1 MKAIRLAGI
10 TRPVWVLGVVSLLAD
25 LAGEM
30 VYPIIPLFLT
40 GTLGAPVAVV
50 GIVEGSAEATAN
62 LTKIVSG
69 RLSDKVRAR
78 KPFIVAGYALGAL
91 GKLIVGLAT
100 AWPIALAGRSSDR
113 FGKGIRGAP
122 RDALLADLTE
132 SRYLGRVFG
141 FHRSMDTLGAVG
153 GPLIG
158 IGLLALGVPLRW
170 IILVSVLPSVAA
182 IMALRWLPERR
193 RRQAVPVRSVR
204 SEPLPRAFI
213 LLLCATAIFMVGNSS
228 DAFLILRSKDLG
240 LSTTLVVL
248 AYVCYNLVYAAFS
261 LPAGML
267 SDRIPRLWI
276 LVAGYLVFAAVYGGF
291 AFAGSSIA
299 VWPLFAMYGSYM
311 AMTDGVSKAL
321 VGDLVGPSARS
332 SAMGLFQGVS
342 GLAALIAS
350 VVAGILWD
358 SVSVRA
364 PFVLGAS
371 CAILA
376 ALALMALG
384 ASGRMSVIRP
394 PGPASE
400 RVAGAPA

>member
-1 MKAIRLAGI
+1 MKTIRLAGI

-40 GTLGAPVAVV
+40 GTLGAPAAAV
-50 GIVEGSAEATAN
+50 GAVEGTAEATAN
-62 LTKIVSG
+62 LTRIVSG
-69 RLSDKVRAR
+69 RLSDRVRAR
-78 KPFIVAGYALGAL
+78 KPFIVAGYALGAF
-91 GKLIVGLAT
+91 GKLIVGVAT
-100 AWPIALAGRSSDR
+100 VWPIALLGRSSDR

-132 SRYLGRVFG
+132 TRYRGRVFG

-158 IGLLALGVPLRW
+158 LGLLALGVPLRW
-170 IILVSVLPSVAA
+170 IILLAVLPGVAA

-193 RRQAVPVRSVR
+193 RKQAAAAPAPRA
-204 SEPLPRAFI
+204 EPLPRAFI

-267 SDRIPRLWI
+267 SDRIPRLWL

-299 VWPLFAMYGSYM
+299 VWPLFAVYGSYM

-321 VGDLVGPSARS
+321 VGDLVGSSARS

-342 GLAALIAS
+342 GLAALFAS
-350 VVAGILWD
+350 VVAGLLWD
-358 SVSVRA
+358 GVSVRA
-364 PFVLGAS
+364 PFALGAS
-371 CAILA
+371 CAVLA
-376 ALALMALG
+376 ALALVALG
-384 ASGRMSVIRP
+384 ASGRMRV
-394 PGPASE
+394 GPSQS
-400 RVAGAPA
+400 PAHRA